1 MRTLLKCVD
10 NGHFKQYEVSTR
22 PLPGGAT
29 ELTTAYGRIGGNQ
42 TVNLAVM
49 VDDKAYKEYERLV
62 ASKTKKGYVIVE
74 QEAPD
79 GTITKFEDP
88 TDTAASQAR
97 VYVKVPDVDG
107 AELNDM
113 LDGILDELGV

>member
-10 NGHFKQYEVSTR
+10 NGHFKQYEISTR

-49 VDDKAYKEYERLV
+49 VDDRAYKEYERLV

-74 QEAPD
+74 HESPD
-79 GTITKFEDP
+79 GTIKYFGDP
-88 TDTAASQAR
+88 TVTAQSQAR
-97 VYVKVPDVDG
+97 EYHKVPAVDG
-107 AELNDM
+107 DELESM
-113 LDGILDELGV
+113 LDDILDGLNV